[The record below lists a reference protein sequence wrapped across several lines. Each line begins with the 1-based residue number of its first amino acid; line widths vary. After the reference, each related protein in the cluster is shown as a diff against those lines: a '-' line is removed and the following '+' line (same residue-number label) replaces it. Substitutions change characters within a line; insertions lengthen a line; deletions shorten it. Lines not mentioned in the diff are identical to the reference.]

1 MACDIKYDNIIFS
14 VYKKSR
20 FNNNEVYVFIG
31 VVEEKIKKIFDK
43 LEKRETIIK
52 DDILLLKDKYPHE
65 FMDWINFVKSKIKIK
80 FINNKIHID
89 ETISEIRKKIF
100 VFISDFD
107 KKDFITPENQEIWM
121 EKEKTGVHEII
132 GYNYENIETKDKEL
146 TKPHV
151 YENFNFKNN
160 YYFDKN
166 KYKKI
171 TAENNILIY
180 DLINE
185 LKLKSLIYVSDAKEE
200 EKYLK
205 SKKVNITEGL
215 IKNYFRKYWP
225 YVNLSYDVN
234 EVKNNYILLKEYFE
248 KEEYIYKLINNI
260 DINKNEFGSCN
271 IFTANIGINENS
283 ILFTNSGEKE
293 YIDLFPVFDYVKDNK
308 IGHNIPFVKY
318 SEELFEAPFYIIS
331 KKAIDSKNIDK
342 KVLSKWL
349 GIDNDEQRKMNGLL
363 VKKFIR
369 EFDGK
374 PRYYTII
381 IDKYGII
388 TLLIAF
394 DRDNNATFD
403 DIEYV
408 VKDCKDFIND
418 INKNRIVKKIGEKV
432 KLEPPELTFKDS
444 RLYLKEN
451 TKITF
456 MNVIVPLNLGKSID
470 YKSLYDFSKK
480 FPHFV
485 VDFPKSV
492 IKKIDDK
499 NKIHNSL
506 KIKYKRISRFAN
518 MSDIL
523 YEIDKLKDK
532 QLETSVIIKLL
543 EKKYQKSIDEIKS
556 YLIEWERKYSSSK
569 SSKISSEFKEGI
581 LVTITDKNI
590 LINGI
595 TKVYQIPLIYKFF
608 TTFLTLF
615 LNYDVYIKDTQ
626 FKKFF
631 YSKNLNNTTEI
642 FANKYEYNTNVKLN
656 LTQLHNI
663 NIDFELDDI
672 NSNYSNSG
680 IILHEMEN
688 DDTDITKILSTK
700 QIVGIGKNSD
710 IDPQIKLDCDDAII
724 EKDTCE
730 DFCNDPYYYLR
741 RLQRYDTKLFRPNVG
756 KKEKES
762 KTYPRICQA
771 FTQPVVL
778 SENPDT
784 NPNIKRESYTY
795 SIKYSSDPNLFERW
809 YICPQVWCPIC
820 EIPILEADID
830 PKTIRIRAMKE
841 KGKLC
846 KTAICPYGN
855 HQVMLRTKDNKN
867 YKYPG
872 FVKNSTH
879 PDGLC
884 LPCCYLLPDNIPK
897 SGKYKSFKKCL
908 GDDVENQIV
917 KEGKIYILGKGIPID
932 KDRYGKLTYEIERLL
947 KTRLESGDLGLKKG
961 YLRRGINH
969 EKNNSFLSTI
979 SDILSC
985 DKINQKLSVKKIK
998 LIITDKLNDTLFKSL
1013 YAGNIVNIF
1022 KTIDNFKNF
1031 ILNENI
1037 EINHKYLWDFLQRPG
1052 ILFEDGIN
1060 IFIFENNR
1068 LLCPKGENVKYFFDK
1083 NKKNILLIKSKDYY
1097 EPIYYLEGNGKTA
1110 DITCVFDNTKEE
1122 IRKIYELSQIGCVS
1136 KFDINWC
1143 EVLKDNIKK
1152 YDLNIDNIIIE
1163 DGNDLQDTLNQLLTA
1178 IQNKKLKDDYIPEMQ
1193 YIDSYNK
1200 VFAIGLKNGLYLPV
1214 SPTKLNEKIK
1224 YKIIFDIN
1232 DIDKINI
1239 KNTINFTNEIKKNT
1253 NLKCNITHKILDIKN
1268 KKNIIALVSEN
1279 NRFIPIIQCP
1289 DILKNMKVS
1298 YLNYYSDVD
1307 ESLYNKIE
1315 KIDKRIEIMN
1325 KKNYEDETYMR
1336 LKFELAKFIQL
1347 KDNKSHYDKI
1357 MEVINSDD
1365 KNITKSR
1372 GKMYIL
1378 LNNIFSNLITT
1389 KNNSIDF
1396 FDYKTPN
1403 KRIPCNLR
1411 NIRKNKNFKDSDVK
1425 LLCEDDP
1432 HCTVNNNK
1440 CKLFINEI
1448 NLIHKDRKI
1457 NNYDF
1462 YLSKIVDELLRFKL
1476 KRLEILKDNIPTI
1489 INKEKITEDKDKYVV
1504 IHSINN
1510 TEIEQIVNKLFYNN
1524 NGIFIDNRSLYEDI
1538 TTKEVTFK
1546 KEKYLLGR
1554 LSDIQN
1560 NRTNDLSGYWIKILG
1575 NKFKVKPNE
1584 DNSLFSLMIL
1594 ILNFNEY
1601 KNNLNNA
1608 PIDIDILKNKIIIFI
1623 NSKKNK
1629 QVLINLYKKNSKMKN
1644 VTNLQSLHDEILNQ
1658 KYSGD
1663 ESDLDIIS
1671 QMYNI
1676 NFLILDKRIKKNSNG
1691 LTIIKSKNFKTD
1703 NFILLYKTTIF
1714 DKNIF
1719 NLIQFRGKILL
1730 RYNDLPEKFCD
1741 MAFGIDD
1748 NK

>member
-20 FNNNEVYVFIG
+20 INNEVYVFIG
-31 VVEEKIKKIFDK
+31 NVEEKTKKIFNK
-43 LEKRETIIK
+43 LEKRETIVK
-52 DDILLLKDKYPHE
+52 EDILHLKNKYPNE
-65 FMDWINFVKSKIKIK
+65 FMSWIDVVKNKIKIK
-80 FINNKIHID
+80 FIYNKIYID

-100 VFISDFD
+100 VFMSDFD
-107 KKDFITPENQEIWM
+107 NKDFIIPENQEIWM
-121 EKEKTGVHEII
+121 IQKKTGKNEII

-146 TKPHV
+146 FEPHV
-151 YENFNFKNN
+151 YENFNFKND

-171 TAENNILIY
+171 TTENNVLIY
-180 DLINE
+180 DLMNE
-185 LKLKSLIYVSDAKEE
+185 LNLKNIIYISDAKEE

-205 SKKVNITEGL
+205 LKKVNITEGL
-215 IKNYFRKYWP
+215 VKNYFKKYWP
-225 YVNLSYDVN
+225 YVNLQYDVN

-248 KEEYIYKLINNI
+248 KEEYIYDLMNNNKINR
-260 DINKNEFGSCN
+260 DQFSSCN
-271 IFTANIGINENS
+271 IFTIIIDVNQYNIS
-283 ILFTNSGEKE
+283 LTNSGEKE
-293 YIDLFPVFDYVKDNK
+293 YIDLYPIFDYIKDNK
-308 IGHNIPFVKY
+308 ISENIPFIKY
-318 SEELFEAPFYIIS
+318 SEELFESPFYIIS
-331 KKAIDSKNIDK
+331 KQAIDNKNIDK
-342 KVLSKWL
+342 KTLSRWL
-349 GIDNDEQRKMNGLL
+349 GIDTNNEQRRMNGLII
-363 VKKFIR
+363 KKIMKKND
-369 EFDGK
+369 EK
-374 PRYYTII
+374 SLYYTILL
-381 IDKYGII
+381 DKYGVIS
-388 TLLIAF
+388 LFIAF
-394 DRDNNATFD
+394 DRDSNATFN
-403 DIEYV
+403 DIEYLV
-408 VKDCKDFIND
+408 NDCRYFIND
-418 INKNRIVKKIGEKV
+418 INKNRIVKKIGEKL

-444 RLYLKEN
+444 QLHLKEN

-456 MNVIVPLNLGKSID
+456 MNIIIPLNLDTSID
-470 YKSLYDFSKK
+470 YKNLYDFSKK
-480 FPHFV
+480 FPHFL
-485 VDFPKSV
+485 VDFPKN
-492 IKKIDDK
+492 ILKKKDDK
-499 NKIHNSL
+499 NITYNSL

-532 QLETSVIIKLL
+532 QLETYVIIKLL

-556 YLIEWERKYSSSK
+556 YMLEWEKKYSSSK
-569 SSKISSEFKEGI
+569 SSKTLSEFKEGI
-581 LVTITDKNI
+581 LVTITNKNI

-595 TKVYQIPLIYKFF
+595 TKVYQIPLIYNFF

-615 LNYDVYIKDTQ
+615 LNYDTYIKDSQ
-626 FKKFF
+626 FKKFL
-631 YSKNLNNTTEI
+631 YSKNLNNGKNI
-642 FANKYEYNTNVKLN
+642 FDNKYEYNTNVKLN

-663 NIDFELDDI
+663 NIDFELHNIDD
-672 NSNYSNSG
+672 SYSNSRIMHG
-680 IILHEMEN
+680 IE
-688 DDTDITKILSTK
+688 DDEIEIKKIK
-700 QIVGIGKNSD
+700 DKDFFGIGTDDD
-710 IDPQIKLDCDDAII
+710 IDPQIKLTCDDAVI

-741 RLQRYDTKLFRPNVG
+741 RLQRYDTKLFRPNIG
-756 KKEKES
+756 KKEKIS

-778 SENPDT
+778 LENPDT

-795 SIKYSSDPNLFERW
+795 SIKYSSDPDLFERW

-820 EIPILEADID
+820 EIPILEGDID

-884 LPCCYLLPDNIPK
+884 LPCCYLLPDNVPK

-908 GDDVENQIV
+908 GDDVENQTI

-947 KTRLESGDLGLKKG
+947 KTKLDSGDLGLKKG
-961 YLRRGINH
+961 YLRKGINH

-985 DKINQKLSVKKIK
+985 DKLNQKLTVKKIK
-998 LIITDKLNDTLFKSL
+998 AIIVDKLNNILFKSL
-1013 YAGNIVNIF
+1013 HAGNIINIF
-1022 KTIDNFKNF
+1022 KTIENYKNF

-1037 EINHKYLWDFLQRPG
+1037 ELNHKYLWDFLQRPNV
-1052 ILFEDGIN
+1052 LFEDGIN
-1060 IFIFENNR
+1060 IFIFENNK
-1068 LLCPKGENVKYFFDK
+1068 LLCPKGENIKYFYDT
-1083 NKKNILLIKSKDYY
+1083 NKKNILIIKSKDYY

-1110 DITCVFDNTKEE
+1110 NITCIFDNTREE
-1122 IRKIYELSQIGCVS
+1122 IRKIYEISQEGCLS

-1152 YDLNIDNIIIE
+1152 YDLNIDNVVIE
-1163 DGNDLQDTLNQLLTA
+1163 DGNDLQDTLNQILIA
-1178 IQNKKLKDDYIPEMQ
+1178 IQNKKLNDSFIPEMQ

-1200 VFAIGLKNGLYLPV
+1200 VFAISLRNGLYLPIN
-1214 SPTKLNEKIK
+1214 PTKLNEKIK
-1224 YKIIFDIN
+1224 YKIILDIN

-1239 KNTINFTNEIKKNT
+1239 RDTINFTNEIKKNT
-1253 NLKCNITHKILDIKN
+1253 NLKCNITHKILDLKN

-1279 NRFIPIIQCP
+1279 NRFIPIIESP
-1289 DILKNMKVS
+1289 DIYKNIKLS

-1315 KIDKRIEIMN
+1315 KIDTRIERMN
-1325 KKNYEDETYMR
+1325 KKNFEDETYIR
-1336 LKFELAKFIQL
+1336 LKFELSKFIQI
-1347 KDNKSHYDKI
+1347 KDNRSYYDKI
-1357 MEVINSDD
+1357 MEIINSTD
-1365 KNITKSR
+1365 KDITKNR
-1372 GKMYIL
+1372 RKMYIL
-1378 LNNIFSNLITT
+1378 LNNIFSNLITI
-1389 KNNSIDF
+1389 KNNKFDS
-1396 FDYKTPN
+1396 FDYNTPN

-1411 NIRKNKNFKDSDVK
+1411 NVSDNKNNDFQ
-1425 LLCEDDP
+1425 LLCDDDP
-1432 HCTVNNNK
+1432 HCTVYKNK

-1457 NNYDF
+1457 KNYDF

-1476 KRLEILKDNIPTI
+1476 KRLEILKDNIPNI
-1489 INKEKITEDKDKYVV
+1489 INKEKISEDKEKYIV

-1524 NGIFIDNRSLYEDI
+1524 NGILIDNRNLYEDI

-1546 KEKYLLGR
+1546 KEKYLLSSFIGIG
-1554 LSDIQN
+1554 SNKTD
-1560 NRTNDLSGYWIKILG
+1560 DLSGYWIKIMG
-1575 NKFKVKPNE
+1575 NKFKVKQNE
-1584 DNSLFSLMIL
+1584 DNSLFSLIIL
-1594 ILNFNEY
+1594 ILNFNEF
-1601 KNNLNNA
+1601 KNNLNNTQL
-1608 PIDIDILKNKIIIFI
+1608 DIDILKNKIIEYI
-1623 NSKKNK
+1623 NGKKNK
-1629 QVLINLYKKNSKMKN
+1629 KSIINLYKNIVN
-1644 VTNLQSLHDEILNQ
+1644 VQSLQEKILNQ

-1663 ESDLDIIS
+1663 EEDLNIIS

-1676 NFLILDKRIKKNSNG
+1676 NFVILDKRIKKNTNG
-1691 LTIIKSKNFKTD
+1691 LTIIKSKNFRTD
-1703 NFILLYKTTIF
+1703 NFILLYRTTIF

-1719 NLIQFRGKILL
+1719 NLIQFRSKILL
-1730 RYNDLPEKFCD
+1730 KYNDLPEKLCNMFD
-1741 MAFGIDD
+1741 IENN